1 VNDSMANNE
10 MYVPY
15 SVEENEVKAILAGAL
30 DAASALG
37 ASFAEARFVE
47 DRSESYEIKNGYPAR
62 ATSLASVGLGV
73 RVIADGSWGFGSAGN
88 VAGRRGAERV
98 ARLAVKIAKASARV
112 PGEKPVVLG
121 PVENPGHGRY
131 CTFVKEDPFAV
142 SVDEKLGLLRGAER
156 LLQGPEL
163 SVTQAF
169 LSLFRR
175 RTFFANT
182 EGVSFEQ
189 EITQTGAG
197 IAATAV
203 RGGDI
208 QVRSYPNSFRG
219 NFATAGFEYARAM
232 DLAGNAERVAAE
244 ARQLLDA
251 SQCPAG
257 RRDIILDGGQLALQ
271 VHESIGHPIE
281 LDRVFGTEA
290 AYAGTSFLTPEK
302 RGSFRY
308 GSPHVNVVADAT
320 EPGGLGTFGFDDE
333 GTPAQRVDVV
343 RDGIFVGYISDRE
356 SAGRLGVPSSGAARA
371 DGWSRVPIVRM
382 TNINLLPGTWKLDDL
397 LADTEGGL
405 FLATNRSWSID
416 DRRLNF
422 QFGTEAAWE
431 ISGGKLGK
439 MYRNPSY
446 TGITPEFWGSCD
458 AICAREFWMMWG
470 TPNCG
475 KGQPGQTA
483 HVGHGAGP
491 ARFRNVQVGVL
502 K

>member
-1 VNDSMANNE
+1 LLV
-10 MYVPY
+10 
-15 SVEENEVKAILAGAL
+15 VEEGQVESIIAVAL
-30 DAASALG
+30 DTALGLG

-47 DRSESYEIKNGYPAR
+47 ERSESYEIKNGRPAR
-62 ATSLASVGLGV
+62 ATNALSAGLGV
-73 RVIADGSWGFGSAGN
+73 RVVVGGCWGFASA
-88 VAGRRGAERV
+88 AGVHKRSGPERV
-98 ARLAVKIAKASARV
+98 AGLAVKIARASGRV
-112 PGEKPVVLG
+112 PAAKPVVLG
-121 PVENPGHGRY
+121 LGGNPGHGRY
-131 CTFVKEDPFAV
+131 RTSLKEDPFAV
-142 SVDEKLGLLRGAER
+142 AVDEKLGLLEAAER
-156 LLQGPEL
+156 RLQGPEL

-169 LSLFRR
+169 LSVFGR
-175 RTFFANT
+175 RTFFSNT

-189 EITQTGAG
+189 EITECGAG

-219 NFATAGFEYARAM
+219 NFATAGFEYVRAM

-251 SQCPAG
+251 PLCPSG
-257 RRDIILDGGQLALQ
+257 RRDIVLDGGQLALQ
-271 VHESIGHPIE
+271 IHESIGHPIE

-302 RGSFRY
+302 RGTFRY
-308 GSPHVNVVADAT
+308 GSEHVNVVADAT

-333 GTPAQRVDVV
+333 GTPGRRVDVI
-343 RDGIFVGYISDRE
+343 RDGAFVGFISDRE
-356 SAGRLGVPSSGAARA
+356 SAGRLGLPSSGAARA
-371 DGWSRVPIVRM
+371 DGWSRIPLVRM
-382 TNINLLPGTWKLDDL
+382 TNINLLPGAWAFEDL

-422 QFGTEAAWE
+422 QFGAEAAWE
-431 ISGGKLGK
+431 ISGGGLGK

-446 TGITPEFWGSCD
+446 TGITPEFWASCD
-458 AICAREFWMMWG
+458 AICSRQFWGMWG

-483 HVGHGAGP
+483 HVGHGAAP
-491 ARFRNVQVGVL
+491 ARFRNVLVGVL

>member
-1 VNDSMANNE
+1 MES
-10 MYVPY
+10 
-15 SVEENEVKAILAGAL
+15 ILTAAL
-30 DAASALG
+30 NAALGLG
-37 ASFAEARFVE
+37 ASFAEVRFVE
-47 DRSESYEIKNGYPAR
+47 ERSESYEIKNGRPAR
-62 ATSLASVGLGV
+62 AANGVSAGLGV
-73 RVIADGSWGFGSAGN
+73 RVLVRGCWGFASAGSIQK
-88 VAGRRGAERV
+88 AGEGEKLA
-98 ARLAVKIAKASARV
+98 AFAVKIAGASGRV
-112 PGEKPVVLG
+112 PAAKSVVLG
-121 PVENPGHGRY
+121 PGGNPGHSRY
-131 CTFVKEDPFAV
+131 RTPFKEDPFAV
-142 SVDEKLGLLRGAER
+142 GVDEKLGLLEAAER
-156 LLQGPEL
+156 RLQGPEL

-169 LSLFRR
+169 LSVFGK
-175 RTFFANT
+175 RTLFANT

-189 EITQTGAG
+189 EITECGAG

-219 NFATAGFEYARAM
+219 NFATAGFEYVRAM

-251 SQCPAG
+251 PLCPSG
-257 RRDIILDGGQLALQ
+257 RRDIVLDGGQLALQ
-271 VHESIGHPIE
+271 IHESIGHPIE

-302 RGSFRY
+302 CGTFRY
-308 GSPHVNVVADAT
+308 GSEHVNVVADAT

-333 GTPAQRVDVV
+333 GTPGRRVDVI
-343 RDGIFVGYISDRE
+343 RDGVFVGYISDRE
-356 SAGRLGVPSSGAARA
+356 SAARLGLPSSGAARA
-371 DGWSRVPIVRM
+371 DGWSRIPLVRM

-431 ISGGKLGK
+431 ICGGKLGK

-446 TGITPEFWGSCD
+446 TGMTPEFWASCD
-458 AICAREFWMMWG
+458 GICSREFWRMWG

-483 HVGHGAGP
+483 HVGHGAAP
-491 ARFRNVQVGVL
+491 ARFRNVSVGVL

>member
-1 VNDSMANNE
+1 MES
-10 MYVPY
+10 
-15 SVEENEVKAILAGAL
+15 ILAGAL
-30 DAASALG
+30 DAARGLG

-47 DRSESYEIKNGYPAR
+47 ERSESYEIRNGRPAR
-62 ATSLASVGLGV
+62 AMNAVSVGLGV
-73 RVIADGSWGFGSAGN
+73 RVVVAGCWGFGSAGN
-88 VAGRRGAERV
+88 IVKRSGAERV

-112 PGEKPVVLG
+112 PAAKPVTLG
-121 PVENPGHGRY
+121 PGGNPGHGRY
-131 CTFVKEDPFAV
+131 RTPVKEDPFAV
-142 SVDEKLGLLRGAER
+142 DVDEKLGLLSAAEKR
-156 LLQGPEL
+156 LQGPEL
-163 SVTQAF
+163 SVAQAF
-169 LSLFRR
+169 LSVFRR
-175 RTFFANT
+175 RTVFVNT
-182 EGVSFEQ
+182 EGVSFDQ
-189 EITQTGAG
+189 EITETGAG

-219 NFATAGFEYARAM
+219 NFATAGFEYVRAM

-251 SQCPAG
+251 PPCPAG

-281 LDRVFGTEA
+281 LDRVFGAEA

-302 RGSFRY
+302 CGSFRY

-320 EPGGLGTFGFDDE
+320 EPGGPGTFGFDDE
-333 GTPAQRVDVV
+333 GTPGQRVDVIRKGV
-343 RDGIFVGYISDRE
+343 FVGYISDRQ
-356 SAGRLGVPSSGAARA
+356 SAARLGLSSSGAARA
-371 DGWSRVPIVRM
+371 DGWSRIPIVRM

-422 QFGTEAAWE
+422 QFGAEAAWE
-431 ISGGKLGK
+431 IRGGGLGK

-446 TGITPEFWGSCD
+446 TGITPEFWSSCD
-458 AICAREFWMMWG
+458 AICSREFWKMWG

-483 HVGHGAGP
+483 HVGHGAAP
-491 ARFRNVQVGVL
+491 ARFRNVLVGVL